1 MNGQGSARRKEDIS
15 KVREGMD
22 RLYGKSKLELAV
34 GEEETFRVENRVVS
48 EFEHRAEMTRTA
60 LSTVVTGDS

>member
-1 MNGQGSARRKEDIS
+1 MNGKGSARRKEDTS
-15 KVREGMD
+15 KIRKGMN
-22 RLYGKSKLELAV
+22 RIYGKSKLELAV

-48 EFEHRAEMTRTA
+48 EFEHRSEMTRTA

>member
-1 MNGQGSARRKEDIS
+1 MNGKGSARRKEDIS
-15 KVREGMD
+15 KIRAGMD
-22 RLYGKSKLELAV
+22 RIYGKSKLELAV
-34 GEEETFRVENRVVS
+34 EREETFRVDNIVVS